1 MTEATLTPP
10 EIQLRTM
17 LALEQIAEQARKIAS
32 PTQEEIQASL
42 QQRIDTAVFLDAQR
56 PESQPPH

>member
-1 MTEATLTPP
+1 MDRLTKG
-10 EIQLRTM
+10 EIDLRTM

-32 PTQEEIQASL
+32 PTQDEIQENL

>member
-1 MTEATLTPP
+1 MNEIPTLEVYLDRMTV
-10 EIQLRTM
+10 
-17 LALEQIAEQARKIAS
+17 ALEQIAEQTRKIAS
-32 PTQEEIQASL
+32 PTPQEIQESL

>member
-1 MTEATLTPP
+1 MTKLSELELLTRGV
-10 EIQLRTM
+10 I
-17 LALEQIAEQARKIAS
+17 ALEQIAEQTRKIAS
-32 PTQEEIQASL
+32 PTAEEIQETL